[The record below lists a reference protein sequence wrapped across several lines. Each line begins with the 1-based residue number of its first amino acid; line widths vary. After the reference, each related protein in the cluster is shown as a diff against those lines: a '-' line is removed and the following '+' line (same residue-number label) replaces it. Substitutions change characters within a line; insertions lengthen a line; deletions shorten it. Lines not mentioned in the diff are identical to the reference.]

1 MCRAAL
7 DNQLLENAM
16 VSAARLTR
24 RAVLG
29 ACALLIG
36 ACGGYHLREAKPLP
50 TVLGVVTIEAVNLDS
65 PLVMDLER
73 ELKTAGATLA
83 PMNSAGA
90 TLLKI
95 VSETEERNVI
105 SLDERAKVG
114 EYELHYRVSY
124 AVDDAD
130 AKPLLRETPID
141 LSRVYSFDE
150 SQALGAAQEEAIIR
164 TELRRD
170 AVRQIM
176 ERLARIQDPNRT
188 ERETPVP
195 AE

>member
-1 MCRAAL
+1 MVSATRILPRAAL
-7 DNQLLENAM
+7 LFAGTLLL
-16 VSAARLTR
+16 S
-24 RAVLG
+24 
-29 ACALLIG
+29 
-36 ACGGYHLREAKPLP
+36 ACGGYQLRETKPLP
-50 TVLGVVTIEAVNLDS
+50 NVLGVVSIEAVNLDS

-73 ELKTAGATLA
+73 ELKAAGATLA
-83 PMNSAGA
+83 PMNSTGA

-188 ERETPVP
+188 EHADPTPP
-195 AE
+195 K

>member
-1 MCRAAL
+1 MAKSISTSRSAFLALGVAITLAAC
-7 DNQLLENAM
+7 
-16 VSAARLTR
+16 
-24 RAVLG
+24 G
-29 ACALLIG
+29 G
-36 ACGGYHLREAKPLP
+36 GGYHLRETAALP
-50 TVLGVVTIEAVNLDS
+50 NVLGVVAIEAVNLDS
-65 PLVMDLER
+65 PLVLDLER
-73 ELKTAGATLA
+73 ELTTAGATLR
-83 PMNSAGA
+83 PLNTQGA

-114 EYELHYRVSY
+114 EYELHYRVTY
-124 AVDDAD
+124 AVDGAD
-130 AKPLLRETPID
+130 AKPLLRDTPID

-150 SQALGAAQEEAIIR
+150 QQALGAAQEEAIIR

-188 ERETPVP
+188 EPQDPTPP
-195 AE
+195 R

>member
-1 MCRAAL
+1 
-7 DNQLLENAM
+7 M
-16 VSAARLTR
+16 VPAARLTR
-24 RAVLG
+24 RALLS

-50 TVLGVVTIEAVNLDS
+50 NVLGVVTIEAVNLDS

-73 ELKTAGATLA
+73 ELKSAGATLA

-124 AVDDAD
+124 AVDGAD

-188 ERETPVP
+188 ERETPAP